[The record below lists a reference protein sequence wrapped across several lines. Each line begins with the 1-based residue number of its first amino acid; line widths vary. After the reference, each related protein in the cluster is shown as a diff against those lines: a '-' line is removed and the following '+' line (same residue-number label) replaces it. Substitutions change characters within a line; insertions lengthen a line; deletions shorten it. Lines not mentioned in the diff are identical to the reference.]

1 MRFSRNRPTQK
12 LAYLVVK
19 SKARAVLAARVLQ
32 GAEIELLPL
41 RSLLEAA
48 TRISTVID
56 HVIGGRYTIENRP
69 IALYVLC

>member
-48 TRISTVID
+48 TRRSRQSRLASRNTSS
-56 HVIGGRYTIENRP
+56 R
-69 IALYVLC
+69 